1 MDSTVLALFVL
12 GIFALPFIKQRWS
25 LIASYIVGV
34 LFAGYGIVS
43 IVLSFVEQNHLSGLA
58 QVIGAI
64 AFSIGIGIVVL
75 ARVLYRR
82 KNQPR

>member
-64 AFSIGIGIVVL
+64 AFAIGMGIVVL
-75 ARVLYRR
+75 ARALYRR

>member
-1 MDSTVLALFVL
+1 VDSTVLALFVL

-43 IVLSFVEQNHLSGLA
+43 IVLSFVEQNYLSGLL

-64 AFSIGIGIVVL
+64 AFAIGMGIVVL

-82 KNQPR
+82 KHQPR

>member
-1 MDSTVLALFVL
+1 MDSTVLGLFVL

-64 AFSIGIGIVVL
+64 TFAIGMGIVVL

-82 KNQPR
+82 KHQPR

>member
-1 MDSTVLALFVL
+1 
-12 GIFALPFIKQRWS
+12 
-25 LIASYIVGV
+25 VGG
-34 LFAGYGIVS
+34 LFAGDGLVS
-43 IVLSFVEQNHLSGLA
+43 IVLSVVEQNHLSGIA

-64 AFSIGIGIVVL
+64 TFAIGMGIVVL

>member
-1 MDSTVLALFVL
+1 VDSTILALFVL

-25 LIASYIVGV
+25 LIASYIVGG

-43 IVLSFVEQNHLSGLA
+43 IVLSLVEQNHLSGLA

-64 AFSIGIGIVVL
+64 AFAIGMGIVVL

>member
-12 GIFALPFIKQRWS
+12 GIFALPFIAQKWS
-25 LIASYIVGV
+25 LIASYAIGGLIAAYGVASIVG
-34 LFAGYGIVS
+34 
-43 IVLSFVEQNHLSGLA
+43 SFIEQNHLSGLA

-64 AFSIGIGIVVL
+64 AFAVGIGIVVL

>member
-25 LIASYIVGV
+25 LIASHIVGV

-43 IVLSFVEQNHLSGLA
+43 IVLSFVEQNHFSGLA

-64 AFSIGIGIVVL
+64 AFAIGMGIVVL